1 MVEQSAVTDAAPANQ
16 PHRSSGSVNVRLG
29 AFPAGACNTLI
40 YIVHELYINISME
53 RAMKQPASPNNVAA
67 ISDNATTVARA
78 PHVATGAVVAIAGS
92 EIARAVYAMF
102 EAFNR
107 QFFGHALA
115 APLVLITNAA
125 SARTLGDYIAR
136 DVHGLESRI
145 RIAPTSVKRGEAFTF
160 DVLLHEMV
168 HAWQH
173 EVDGETEDGYRG
185 HGPRFAR
192 KCNAIGA
199 LLGLPPVGVKGRDGL
214 PDCAHWPLNVRPLGH
229 YPAPYVAPS
238 RKASRPEL
246 HDAEPAAAGAA
257 ENMEARFKS
266 FARSLDTHAL
276 EQLAQLIGDELA
288 ARETKPELLRSRSA
302 EDAAVPAVVT
312 IHHNTERSHGM

>member
-1 MVEQSAVTDAAPANQ
+1 
-16 PHRSSGSVNVRLG
+16 
-29 AFPAGACNTLI
+29 
-40 YIVHELYINISME
+40 ME
-53 RAMKQPASPNNVAA
+53 RAMEHPASPTNVAA

-107 QFFGHALA
+107 QFFGNALA

-125 SARTLGDYIAR
+125 SARTLGDYIAK

-145 RIAPTSVKRGEAFTF
+145 RIAPVSVKRGDAFTF

-173 EVDGETEDGYRG
+173 EVDGQTEDGYRG
-185 HGPRFAR
+185 HGPRFAH

-214 PDCAHWPLNVRPLGH
+214 PDCAHWPLNVRPQDH

-238 RKASRPEL
+238 RRASRHEQGE
-246 HDAEPAAAGAA
+246 AEPAAGRPVGSL
-257 ENMEARFKS
+257 EARLKTFTS
-266 FARSLDTHAL
+266 GLDTTAL
-276 EQLAQLIGDELA
+276 ELLAQLIADELA
-288 ARETKPELLRSRSA
+288 ARETQQELSA
-302 EDAAVPAVVT
+302 
-312 IHHNTERSHGM
+312 